1 MANADFS
8 LFYGFCFLYVFCD
21 ESLVIWD
28 EKPESN
34 LRYLGR
40 QNISGDRRTTVKR
53 EDGPCIEPPVALD
66 LQSPEAVYSGDGAL
80 NCTITT

>member
-1 MANADFS
+1 MQIF
-8 LFYGFCFLYVFCD
+8 LFFMVFAFLYVFCD

-40 QNISGDRRTTVKR
+40 WRPYIPATV
-53 EDGPCIEPPVALD
+53 L
-66 LQSPEAVYSGDGAL
+66 
-80 NCTITT
+80 

>member
-40 QNISGDRRTTVKR
+40 QNISGDRRVTVKR
-53 EDGPCIEPPVALD
+53 EDGP
-66 LQSPEAVYSGDGAL
+66 
-80 NCTITT
+80 

>member
-1 MANADFS
+1 MQIF
-8 LFYGFCFLYVFCD
+8 LFFMVFAFLYVFCD

-40 QNISGDRRTTVKR
+40 QNISGDRRATFKR
-53 EDGPCIEPPVALD
+53 EDGP
-66 LQSPEAVYSGDGAL
+66 
-80 NCTITT
+80 